1 MSLLLTIL
9 MTLGVLLLQE
19 KTEMQ
24 VLKVFRNMVMKA
36 IHGSEECKLHK
47 EQIVQDMVFC
57 ESDSLAVTVNAVYR
71 AILYTTP
78 NHTAAQVQSLVQRFI
93 REGDLSGDAILS
105 AFQVDTTCPAKVD
118 LLSQPLC
125 HHRTENKPTECPK
138 LINAIE
144 RLPLQTGNCSCQNDK
159 TEGVMVPIP
168 IVVAAMGAELALMVV
183 FLLIILLT
191 LMVLQRRR

>member
-1 MSLLLTIL
+1 
-9 MTLGVLLLQE
+9 MTLSVPLLQE
-19 KTEMQ
+19 ETEIKI
-24 VLKVFRNMVMKA
+24 LNIFRYMVMRA

-47 EQIVQDMVFC
+47 EQIVKDIVFC
-57 ESDSLAVTVNAVYR
+57 ESNSLAVTANAVYR
-71 AILYTTP
+71 AIIYTTP
-78 NHTAAQVQSLVQRFI
+78 NHTASQIQSHVQQFI
-93 REGDLSGDAILS
+93 REGDLSGDALLS
-105 AFQVDTTCPAKVD
+105 VFQVDTTCPVKVD
-118 LLSQPLC
+118 LWSQPLC
-125 HHRTENKPTECPK
+125 HRRTENKPTECPK

-159 TEGVMVPIP
+159 TEGVMVPVP